1 MICGFLR
8 MKGENWE
15 MNCQLYKLGTG
26 GRLTETRRH
35 KPGHR
40 GRETRLERR
49 EKRDWGETAER
60 RERDER
66 EYRNSI
72 GERLTGIE
80 DDAATAIMS

>member
-8 MKGENWE
+8 MKGGIWK
-15 MNCQLYKLGTG
+15 MNCQLYKLETG
-26 GRLTETRRH
+26 GRLTKTRRH

-40 GRETRLERR
+40 GSETRLER
-49 EKRDWGETAER
+49 DGSET
-60 RERDER
+60 DG
-66 EYRNSI
+66 NSI